1 MAKSERKVQLIKDF
15 ETKISEVN
23 KACTN
28 GTNAD
33 VEGKLAELVNIEKEY
48 RSIRE
53 AEVFAGLADTHQA
66 IELHLSNDGRFHA
79 SVRDYK
85 IRPED
90 HFISLPDSQPIKHM
104 P

>member
-33 VEGKLAELVNIEKEY
+33 VEGKLAELVNI
-48 RSIRE
+48 
-53 AEVFAGLADTHQA
+53 
-66 IELHLSNDGRFHA
+66 
-79 SVRDYK
+79 
-85 IRPED
+85 
-90 HFISLPDSQPIKHM
+90 
-104 P
+104 

>member
-53 AEVFAGLADTHQA
+53 DKEISAPDR
-66 IELHLSNDGRFHA
+66 GRRLGR
-79 SVRDYK
+79 S
-85 IRPED
+85 
-90 HFISLPDSQPIKHM
+90 
-104 P
+104 